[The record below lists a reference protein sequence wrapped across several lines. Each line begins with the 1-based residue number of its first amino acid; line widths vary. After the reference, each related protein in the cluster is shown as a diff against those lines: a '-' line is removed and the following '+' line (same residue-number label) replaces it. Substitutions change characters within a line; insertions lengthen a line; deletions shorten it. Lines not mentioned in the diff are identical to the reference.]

1 MTNSELFAKLRPIVL
16 LATGVPECILADQ
29 YGPGQVPA
37 PQGAYATIT
46 PRQSVSERGQA
57 NIHETNSP
65 GEKVNVEVR
74 AQIMATCSVNFYRGE
89 ALMFA
94 ERLKQANKRPD
105 VSVMLYK
112 SGIGWNGTD
121 AVNNLTSLQSAN
133 FEQRAQ
139 ITIRIMYETS
149 LTADI
154 NNILSA
160 SVIVE
165 NEKADV
171 LAEFIVTDPVSVIN
185 QTALVLGDE

>member
-1 MTNSELFAKLRPIVL
+1 MTNEELFKKLRPIVM

-29 YGPGQVPA
+29 IGPGTMGA

-57 NIHETNSP
+57 NIIARDVP
-65 GEKVNVEVR
+65 GDQVEVDVR
-74 AQIMATCSVNFYRGE
+74 AQIMCSASVNFYRGE
-89 ALMFA
+89 ALMYA

-105 VSVMLYK
+105 ISIMLFK
-112 SGIGWNGTD
+112 AKIGWNSTD

-139 ITIRIMYETS
+139 ITIRLMYETS
-149 LTADI
+149 SLPVI

-160 SVIVE
+160 TVVLE
-165 NEKADV
+165 NEKAQV
-171 LAEFIVTDPVSVIN
+171 LETFSVEVDP
-185 QTALVLGDE
+185 T